1 MSKRSLILKEAV
13 TFSLG
18 SIGGI
23 TIFFILL
30 SPFTN
35 YHFFNGERGQYIL
48 IILFIGFTLG
58 RYAQLSRHTN

>member
-23 TIFFILL
+23 TIFLFYFHSL
-30 SPFTN
+30 
-35 YHFFNGERGQYIL
+35 Q
-48 IILFIGFTLG
+48 IIIFLMENEDNI
-58 RYAQLSRHTN
+58 Y